1 MFNRLNEQKL
11 TISVVESITGGSFT
25 SELVKFSGASKVLIA
40 GNTLYT
46 TKAKEEFLETK
57 ISEDWVVLS
66 EELSKKSLEKY
77 GTDIAVTI
85 LGEAGPIPSSNYAI
99 GEIFISITSTTNTQN
114 THHRLRGNREDILS
128 RSVNNIVW
136 DLINFV
142 K

>member
-1 MFNRLNEQKL
+1 LLETRFILQKQ
-11 TISVVESITGGSFT
+11 
-25 SELVKFSGASKVLIA
+25 K
-40 GNTLYT
+40 
-46 TKAKEEFLETK
+46 EFLDIE
-57 ISEDWVVLS
+57 ISDDWIVLS

-85 LGEAGPIPSSNYAI
+85 LGEAGPVPSSNYAI
-99 GEIFISITSTTNTQN
+99 GEIFISITSNTNTQN
-114 THHRLRGNREDILS
+114 TQHRLRGNREDILS